1 MNSFRVSL
9 ARGDIKGMLGEDEW
23 LRIAR
28 SPESD
33 RVERKASAGDRSGIR
48 RAICAFS
55 NDLAGH
61 GLPGVVVIGL
71 KDDDGCAHLDID
83 DQLLR
88 NLASMKDD
96 GNILPIPSMEVAS
109 RTVDGCPVAVVEIM
123 PAPNPPTRYQG
134 QVWVRVGPTNRR
146 ATPEEESRLA
156 ERRRAGDLSFD
167 LRPVPEVGMADLDL
181 EFFGREYLANALSPE
196 VIEENQRPLEQKLAS
211 LRFLTHGRPN
221 FGALLVLGRQPLDWV
236 PGAYLQFL
244 RIGGRAL
251 GDPVKDEKPLHG
263 SLPDIMARVDE
274 LLDVHVQVA
283 VDITSG
289 PKEVRQPDYPVR
301 ALQQLIRNALI
312 HRAYEGTNAPVR
324 VYWFDDRIE
333 ISNPGGLYGQ
343 VNERNFGQ
351 GTTDYRNPLIAEAM
365 GVLGYVQRYGYGVPL
380 ARRLLEE
387 NGNPPP
393 EFRFEPS
400 GVLVT
405 VRPRA

>member
-1 MNSFRVSL
+1 MLSEGEWREL
-9 ARGDIKGMLGEDEW
+9 ARSL
-23 LRIAR
+23 
-28 SPESD
+28 ESD
-33 RVERKASAGDRSGIR
+33 RVERKASAADRSGIR

-55 NDLAGH
+55 NNLADH
-61 GLPGVVVIGL
+61 GSPGVIIIGM
-71 KDDDGCAHLDID
+71 KDDGSCADLEID

-96 GNILPIPSMEVAS
+96 GNILPVPSLEVAL
-109 RTVDGCPVAVVEIM
+109 RTADGGRLAVIEVM

-146 ATPEEESRLA
+146 ATPEEEGRLA

-167 LRPVPEVGMADLDL
+167 LRPVPEAGLGDLHL
-181 EFFGREYLANALSPE
+181 EFFEREYLANALAPE
-196 VIEENQRPLEQKLAS
+196 VIEENRRPLEQKLAS
-211 LRFLTHGRPN
+211 LRFLTRGHPN

-244 RIGGRAL
+244 RIQGTAL
-251 GDPVKDEKPLHG
+251 GDPVKDEKRLDGPL
-263 SLPDIMARVDE
+263 PQIMARLDE
-274 LLDVHVQVA
+274 LLDVHIQVA
-283 VDITSG
+283 VDVASG
-289 PKEVRQPDYPVR
+289 ARDVHLPDYPVR

-343 VNERNFGQ
+343 VNESNFGQ
-351 GTTDYRNPLIAEAM
+351 GATDYRNPLIAEAM
-365 GVLGYVQRYGYGVPL
+365 GVLGYVQRYGYGIPL
-380 ARRLLEE
+380 ARRQLEE

-393 EFRFEPS
+393 EFQFEPAS
-400 GVLVT
+400 VLVT
-405 VRPRA
+405 VRPRT